1 MKITIQGIFSIAS
14 ADMIAIGC
22 AGKQSQTYELPEGF
36 NDVAIEKELKE
47 VVTVEDGS
55 LLIAGNTSVLVLLS
69 PRFGRAEVVRMTS
82 EDAKLFVMV
91 AQSDPDVQKFIDQ
104 ARAAFVSKVDSIF
117 NELIRILD
125 FIPENGPTA
134 ELVGQLE
141 KLKWEDTL
149 REILNA
155 LKLAYPGKWD
165 DATGLLSKDTKSWLA
180 DKM

>member
-1 MKITIQGIFSIAS
+1 
-14 ADMIAIGC
+14 MIAIGC

-69 PRFGRAEVVRMTS
+69 PRFGRAE
-82 EDAKLFVMV
+82 AKLFVMV

>member
-1 MKITIQGIFSIAS
+1 
-14 ADMIAIGC
+14 
-22 AGKQSQTYELPEGF
+22 
-36 NDVAIEKELKE
+36 
-47 VVTVEDGS
+47 
-55 LLIAGNTSVLVLLS
+55 VLLS